1 MPEKWT
7 GKVVGKM
14 HVESITQL
22 ELASEL
28 GVTKNY
34 VSMILHGKRN
44 PPDAK
49 ERFNN
54 ALDRVIE
61 KKKG

>member
-14 HVESITQL
+14 HVESITQF